1 LFDHNASSSLF
12 SLPTKS
18 ALQLSPVIVASVAN
32 MARSVHDEVHAAP
45 EIKNDSANV
54 ERVLSTDEKLDHINY
69 DRIDDEIAKYA
80 NAEAIEM
87 SPEENQR
94 LKRMIDRRVLPIMV
108 FTYFLQALDKGTMS
122 FASIMGIMDDIPAL
136 KQGSNV
142 WLEQDHRD
150 PEI

>member
-1 LFDHNASSSLF
+1 
-12 SLPTKS
+12 
-18 ALQLSPVIVASVAN
+18 

-80 NAEAIEM
+80 NAEAIEI

-122 FASIMGIMDDIPAL
+122 FASVMGILKDIPEL
-136 KQGSNV
+136 NEGQNV
-142 WLEQDHRD
+142 WLVKRKVVPGLTTISLVGSPLASTLLSSSSNSQ
-150 PEI
+150 PTG